1 MSASTELCVSVMG
14 STTAHHSARPSLND
28 SIRPLVLLAIADDE
42 VRARFAY
49 QLAAFG
55 FDVMTDIATD
65 PVRAR
70 RPDVV
75 VADLTRNVSRERRLA
90 GIPVVAVVDDVG
102 NTTRT
107 LARRSGAA
115 AACLSTCTGAAL
127 AAGVRALLDLVRV

>member
-1 MSASTELCVSVMG
+1 MG
-14 STTAHHSARPSLND
+14 CTTAHADGIARPSPHD
-28 SIRPLVLLAIADDE
+28 SIQTLVLLAIADDE

-55 FDVMTDIATD
+55 FNVATD
-65 PVRAR
+65 VVRDR

-75 VADLTRNVSRERRLA
+75 VADLTRNVSDEQRLA

-102 NTTRT
+102 DTTRT
-107 LARRSGAA
+107 LARHGGAA

-127 AAGVRALLDLVRV
+127 AAGLRALLRA

>member
-1 MSASTELCVSVMG
+1 MG
-14 STTAHHSARPSLND
+14 CTTAHADGIARPSPHD
-28 SIRPLVLLAIADDE
+28 SIQTLVLLAIADDE

-55 FDVMTDIATD
+55 FNVVTDVATD
-65 PVRAR
+65 VVRDR

-75 VADLTRNVSRERRLA
+75 VADLTRNVSDEQRLA

-102 NTTRT
+102 DTTRT
-107 LARRSGAA
+107 LARHGGAD

-127 AAGVRALLDLVRV
+127 AAGLRALLRA